1 LTKIISIFVY
11 KILIIVDSFFKFLF
25 GRSFLIHLIDLIEEG
40 SYKKIKI
47 LNKTLTFFIPNK
59 LTETRVNDMFHSEI
73 ETINWIKKFNKK
85 RKIIFWDIGANIGI
99 YSIYAAIEHKKI
111 EITSFEPSTNNLRV
125 LSRNISINKLEK
137 NIQIN
142 QLPLSNKKN
151 QYLLMRE
158 SSFIQGG
165 ALNSFHEKT
174 NFEGKKLLEINKY
187 KILGTTINSILKNK
201 ISKCP
206 NYVKIDVDGIEHLIL
221 SKADN
226 LLQNKDLKSI
236 LIEINENYKRQLN
249 SVLKIMK
256 KNKFK
261 LLSKEQSNL
270 RNIPLKFKNTYN
282 YIFVRNKN

>member
-1 LTKIISIFVY
+1 MVY
-11 KILIIVDSFFKFLF
+11 KVLIIINKLIKFVF
-25 GRSFLIHLIDLIEEG
+25 GRSFLIELIDLIEER
-40 SYKKIKI
+40 SYREIKISNKKI
-47 LNKTLTFFIPNK
+47 TFFTPNK
-59 LTETRVNDMFHSEI
+59 LTETRVNDIFHSEI
-73 ETINWIKKFNKK
+73 ETINWIKKFNKSK
-85 RKIIFWDIGANIGI
+85 KIIFWDIGANIGI
-99 YSIYAAIEHKKI
+99 YSIYAAIKHKNI

-125 LSRNISINKLEK
+125 LSRNISINKLQK
-137 NIQIN
+137 KIQIN

-165 ALNSFHEKT
+165 ALNSYHEKT
-174 NFEGKKLLEINKY
+174 NFEGKKLQEINKY
-187 KILGTTINSILKNK
+187 KILGTTINSILNNK

-221 SKADN
+221 SKANN
-226 LLQNKDLKSI
+226 LLKNKDLKSI

-270 RNIPLKFKNTYN
+270 NNTPLKFKNTYN
-282 YIFVRNKN
+282 YIFVRNKH

>member
-1 LTKIISIFVY
+1 MTKIISILVY
-11 KILIIVDSFFKFLF
+11 KVLIIINKLIKFVF
-25 GRSFLIHLIDLIEEG
+25 GRSFLIELIDLIEER
-40 SYKKIKI
+40 SYREIKISNKKI
-47 LNKTLTFFIPNK
+47 TFFTPNK
-59 LTETRVNDMFHSEI
+59 LTETRVNDIFHSEI
-73 ETINWIKKFNKK
+73 ETINWIKKFNKSK
-85 RKIIFWDIGANIGI
+85 KIIFWDIGANIGI
-99 YSIYAAIEHKKI
+99 YSIYAAIKHKNI

-125 LSRNISINKLEK
+125 LSRNISINKLQK
-137 NIQIN
+137 RIQIN

-165 ALNSFHEKT
+165 ALNSYHEKT
-174 NFEGKKLLEINKY
+174 NFEGKKLQEINKY
-187 KILGTTINSILKNK
+187 KILGTTINSILNNK

-221 SKADN
+221 SKANN
-226 LLQNKDLKSI
+226 LLKNKDLKSI

-270 RNIPLKFKNTYN
+270 NNTPLKFKNTYLN
-282 YIFVRNKN
+282 IN

>member
-1 LTKIISIFVY
+1 LTKIISILVY
-11 KILIIVDSFFKFLF
+11 KVLIIINKLIKFVF
-25 GRSFLIHLIDLIEEG
+25 GRSFLIELIDLIEER
-40 SYKKIKI
+40 SYREIKISNKKI
-47 LNKTLTFFIPNK
+47 TFFTPNK
-59 LTETRVNDMFHSEI
+59 LTETRVNDIFHSEI
-73 ETINWIKKFNKK
+73 ETINWIKKFNKSK
-85 RKIIFWDIGANIGI
+85 KIIFWDIGANIGI
-99 YSIYAAIEHKKI
+99 YSIYAAIKHKNI

-125 LSRNISINKLEK
+125 LSRNISINKLQK
-137 NIQIN
+137 KIQIN

-165 ALNSFHEKT
+165 ALNSYHEKT
-174 NFEGKKLLEINKY
+174 NFEGKKLQEINKY
-187 KILGTTINSILKNK
+187 KILGTTINSILNNK

-221 SKADN
+221 SKANN
-226 LLQNKDLKSI
+226 LLKNKDLKSI

-270 RNIPLKFKNTYN
+270 NNTPLKFKNTYN
-282 YIFVRNKN
+282 YIFVRNKH